1 VELLRGRGP
10 QGFRLFNLAARGP
23 TSALAGLCFI
33 VALIVTGGC
42 DRSADASRTL
52 IAGLRASWT
61 REIAGLKSQH
71 LALVARLGSRGT
83 DSSDGPAAMRAR
95 AVVDGTRQSITDVES
110 QLAQAEGRMEQA
122 VRRGG
127 DAGERAI
134 EEESVKARGYLQ
146 ALGEELVEATQQLD
160 QFSRTADESQKQAL

>member
-1 VELLRGRGP
+1 
-10 QGFRLFNLAARGP
+10 
-23 TSALAGLCFI
+23 
-33 VALIVTGGC
+33 
-42 DRSADASRTL
+42 
-52 IAGLRASWT
+52 
-61 REIAGLKSQH
+61 
-71 LALVARLGSRGT
+71 
-83 DSSDGPAAMRAR
+83 MRAR